1 MKCHGYAR
9 RIQDYLD
16 GCLPEQEYREV
27 GFHLELCEECA
38 AEMQQMIRVRSEL
51 RRLPAMAPPE
61 DLETRLRVMASKERT
76 RRIAR
81 ASVSALLKHW
91 QANVRLWMN
100 NLMRPL
106 AIPTV
111 GGLTSAVVLFS
122 MLVRVPAFTRAAENS
137 IDVPTPFYT
146 AAAVKSSMAPFGLI
160 REDLFVDVTID
171 GNGRMVDYTIPQG
184 QPIVSNPALLRDIE
198 THLLFT
204 EFTPAMTFGQPTYGG
219 RVRVYIGRSSIDVKG

>member
-1 MKCHGYAR
+1 MKCYGYDR
-9 RIQDYLD
+9 RISAYLD
-16 GCLPEQEYREV
+16 GRLTEQEHREV
-27 GFHLELCEECA
+27 ALHLEWCDGCA
-38 AEMQQMIRVRSEL
+38 AGVKELGQVRNGL
-51 RRLPAMAPPE
+51 RDLPPAVAPP
-61 DLETRLRVMASKERT
+61 DLEVSLRVIASKERT
-76 RRIAR
+76 RRVAR
-81 ASVSALLKHW
+81 ATLSALSKNWLS
-91 QANVRLWMN
+91 NVRLWTN

-106 AIPTV
+106 AIPTL

-122 MLVRVPAFTRAAENS
+122 MLVRVPAFTRSVENS

-146 AAAVKSSMAPFGLI
+146 AATVKSSMAPFGLI

-184 QPIVSNPALLRDIE
+184 QPIVSSPELLRDIE
-198 THLLFT
+198 NHLLFT